1 MSKRYT
7 RQWLRPMKLREYC
20 VDQFVPN
27 VRDAEYQLYW
37 AVVEGN
43 IRARHSGRLLTPEA
57 AYALREKRWS
67 PVEGDLYALP
77 PDLELSV
84 EDAKRIWMEVA
95 LPESLTRTLDA
106 GNANA
111 QPDGGPPERQRQPR
125 NQPERERAKS
135 AVAAVYPNGVPNQST
150 VSNVRLY
157 KAVGDWCQ
165 QNGRPD
171 ISKDTILRAAGRR
184 K

>member
-1 MSKRYT
+1 
-7 RQWLRPMKLREYC
+7 MKLREYY
-20 VDQFVPN
+20 VDQFVTD
-27 VRDAEYQLYW
+27 VRDAEYQLFW
-37 AVVEGN
+37 AVVDGN
-43 IRARHSGRLLTPEA
+43 IRARHGGRLLAPEE
-57 AYALREKRWS
+57 AYALRNKSWS
-67 PVEGDLYALP
+67 SVEGDLYALP

-111 QPDGGPPERQRQPR
+111 QPDGGPPERKRRSRSQHDRD
-125 NQPERERAKS
+125 RAKS
-135 AVAAVYPNGVPNQST
+135 ALAALYPDGVPGS
-150 VSNVRLY
+150 VSDALLY
-157 KAVGDWCQ
+157 KAVGDWCH
-165 QNGRPD
+165 QNTGLS

>member
-7 RQWLRPMKLREYC
+7 RQWLRPMKLREYY
-20 VDQFVPN
+20 VDLFVPN
-27 VRDAEYQLYW
+27 VRDAEHQLYW

-43 IRARHSGRLLTPEA
+43 IRARHSGHLLTPEE

-67 PVEGDLYALP
+67 LVEGDLYALP

-95 LPESLTRTLDA
+95 LPESPTRTLVQAD
-106 GNANA
+106 
-111 QPDGGPPERQRQPR
+111 ES
-125 NQPERERAKS
+125 QPESHHKAAPALERARRAIKEL
-135 AVAAVYPNGVPNQST
+135 YLDDVPDQSNI
-150 VSNVRLY
+150 SNKRLCAEVLAWLEAN
-157 KAVGDWCQ
+157 KQEKVGD
-165 QNGRPD
+165 
-171 ISKDTILRAAGRR
+171 DTILRAAGRR

>member
-1 MSKRYT
+1 MSRTKRYT
-7 RQWLRPMKLREYC
+7 RQWLRPMKLREYY
-20 VDQFVPN
+20 VDQFVSN

-37 AVVEGN
+37 AVVDGS
-43 IRARHSGRLLTPEA
+43 IRARHSGRLLTLEE
-57 AYALREKRWS
+57 AYALRNKSWS

-84 EDAKRIWMEVA
+84 EDAKHIWMEVA

-106 GNANA
+106 GNA
-111 QPDGGPPERQRQPR
+111 QPDVPEQQRQPR
-125 NQPERERAKS
+125 RQPQRERAER
-135 AVAAVYPNGVPNQST
+135 AIAAVYPNGIPDQGT
-150 VSNVRLY
+150 VSDAWLC

-165 QNGRPD
+165 QNGWN
-171 ISKDTILRAAGRR
+171 ISEDTILRAAGRR